1 MKIGIVPY
9 LNAVPFMGD
18 GKVNN
23 NSFDFVSDV
32 PSKLSR
38 LLKAGTIDAGLI
50 PVFDYLNG
58 TGKVILPHLS
68 LSCKGPVK
76 SVKLFYQPPLKDVK
90 RIYADKASSTSAALV
105 RILLKEIYGIEPK
118 IFKVPAYYLTVGVGF
133 IRPTGL
139 DKSSPHCISGTVPYT
154 GILHIGNLAFRK
166 IKGYRELDLGEAWYK
181 WTHMPFVF
189 ALWVINDKKNAREIG
204 RLLNDNLE
212 WTRKNIDAVSI
223 QNARHLNLKKEFI
236 KRYLTKSIFYS
247 LGKRHINAI
256 EKFQDLCLK
265 HRLLKTKRHIEFV
278 DE

>member
-9 LNAVPFMGD
+9 LNAVPFLGD
-18 GKVNN
+18 GNTGN
-23 NSFDFVSDV
+23 NSFDFVFNV

-38 LLKAGTIDAGLI
+38 LLKAGAIDAGLI

-68 LSCKGPVK
+68 LSCKGPVE
-76 SVKLFYQPPLKDVK
+76 SVKLFYQPPLKYVK

-118 IFKVPAYYLTVGVGF
+118 IIKVPTHRLITPGTA
-133 IRPTGL
+133 RGL
-139 DKSSPHCISGTVPYT
+139 SPSC
-154 GILHIGNLAFRK
+154 GILHIGNLAFRR

-181 WTHMPFVF
+181 WTSLPFVF
-189 ALWVINDKKNAREIG
+189 ALWVINDKKNARGIN
-204 RLLNDNLE
+204 RLLNDNLK
-212 WTRKNIDAVSI
+212 WTRKNMDTVSI
-223 QNARHLNLKKEFI
+223 QNARHLNLKKKFI

-247 LGKRHINAI
+247 LGKRHIKAI

-265 HRLLKTKRHIEFV
+265 HNLLKTKRQIEFA
-278 DE
+278 DK